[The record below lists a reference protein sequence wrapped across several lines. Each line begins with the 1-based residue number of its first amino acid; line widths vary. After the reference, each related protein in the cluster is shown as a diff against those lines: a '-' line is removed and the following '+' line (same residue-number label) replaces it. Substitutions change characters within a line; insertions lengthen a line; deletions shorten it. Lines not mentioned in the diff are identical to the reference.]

1 MIATDS
7 FAGEKERNTLE
18 ALLATPLTDS
28 ELLVGKILVSFVPGM
43 GVTIIGFLLYTA
55 TVDLL
60 TYSIFEA
67 YILPTVSWI
76 V

>member
-1 MIATDS
+1 
-7 FAGEKERNTLE
+7 
-18 ALLATPLTDS
+18 
-28 ELLVGKILVSFVPGM
+28 M

-76 V
+76 VLIFVLSPTISLLGIGITVMISSRV